1 MTDRRRDLRTEANL
15 RLKLSHPSV
24 GSIVCTTQDI
34 SDSGAYLLSDKIEE
48 LPIGSIVT
56 VQVQD
61 SPEKVPI
68 LYMRVVRH
76 GRDGIGLEFIDP
88 AKVPFE

>member
-1 MTDRRRDLRTEANL
+1 MTDRRRHLRTEASL
-15 RLKLSHPSV
+15 RLKLTHPEI

-34 SDSGAYLLSDKIEE
+34 SDSGAYLLSDNSEA
-48 LPIGSIVT
+48 LPIGTVVT

-61 SPEKVPI
+61 APQNVPV

-76 GRDGIGLEFIDP
+76 GSDGIGLEFIDP
-88 AKVPFE
+88 ANLQSK

>member
-15 RLKLSHPSV
+15 RLKLTHPSV
-24 GSIVCTTQDI
+24 GTIVCTTQDI
-34 SDSGAYLLSDKIEE
+34 SDSGAYLLSENIQD

-61 SPEKVPI
+61 SPENVPV

-76 GRDGIGLEFIDP
+76 GRDGIGLEFMDP
-88 AKVPFE
+88 AKGPAG